1 MNELGRMLFFFG
13 VVTALVGLMLWTGVG
28 KGWLGRLPGD
38 LHYSKGNFSFYF
50 PLVTCILVSLFL
62 TFLFWLLRK

>member
-1 MNELGRMLFFFG
+1 MLFFFG